1 MGCVH
6 YNSFGVGRVG
16 GIRAMVALCS
26 FTIVNKRAKVNEVS
40 DLYSAFT
47 HSRRSS
53 MDRTVSPANYTVPAS
68 IRVYIVILGSALY

>member
-40 DLYSAFT
+40 DLDSTFT

-53 MDRTVSPANYTVPAS
+53 MDRTANYTVPAS